1 MKKNLPRW
9 RQLPAEKLSSRVLYV
24 IIALVCLLFALFWL
38 VGYDRP
44 YEDAPNFSAPLF
56 TDVVIVFMEVLV
68 LATACCAVWSLVRGL
83 KIRGKGEKQENNV
96 PTKKIGY
103 SVTIGTVLLLLLTFL
118 LGSSDRMSV
127 NGVPYA
133 HVFWLKVADM
143 LISSSLVLMVVA
155 VGAMIFGATKY
166 VRREHVH
173 QA

>member
-1 MKKNLPRW
+1 MKKLLYRW

-24 IIALVCLLFALFWL
+24 VIALVCLLFALFWF

-44 YEDAPNFSAPLF
+44 FEDAPNFSAPLF
-56 TDVVIVFMEVLV
+56 TDAVIVFMEVLV
-68 LATACCAVWSLVRGL
+68 FATACCAMWSLVRGL

-96 PTKKIGY
+96 PVKKIGY
-103 SVTIGTVLLLLLTFL
+103 SVTVGTVLLLLLTFL
-118 LGSSDRMSV
+118 MGSSDPMSI
-127 NGVPYA
+127 NGVPYT